1 LNRRHP
7 PLNLCYYAPLL
18 NYAEHEGDD
27 WWPEK
32 NVFICSRG
40 TLCLQKVIAGATHL
54 IPESA
59 PIIILYG
66 LHDALEKEKKSI
78 HLLFRPNNLF

>member
-1 LNRRHP
+1 MHP
-7 PLNLCYYAPLL
+7 YLIMQSMK
-18 NYAEHEGDD
+18 GMIGGQ
-27 WWPEK
+27 K

-78 HLLFRPNNLF
+78 NLLFRPNNLF